1 MMDFIS
7 KPEVKPAESTQK
19 ALSRLDRTRE
29 SMGLSFVELNKLLVT
44 VLGDK
49 APNDYRQLNS
59 AQAMH
64 IIRYI
69 ARNGARILL
78 ERSQRA
84 RTVGGH

>member
-7 KPEVKPAESTQK
+7 KPEVKIAESTLK
-19 ALSRLDRTRE
+19 ALNRLDRTRE

-44 VLGDK
+44 VLGSN

-64 IIRYI
+64 VIRYI
-69 ARNGARILL
+69 ARNGAKILL
-78 ERSQRA
+78 ERSQKA
-84 RTVGGH
+84 RTAGEK